1 METFDDLQRVY
12 DLRNE
17 IVSFDFYNV
26 EKGRN
31 LFYFMGFTLAL
42 REVNIFN
49 IRQRGQILYN
59 LHIYHSLINNIPWF
73 FSLQNF
79 TLFTIVKKNVKF
91 KFKYAI
97 HHPEFYVTSS
107 YFLIK
112 SLEITLLRYWEEKYY
127 LFSTHLF
134 IHETTWKL
142 FWIHNCS

>member
-26 EKGRN
+26 EKGN

-59 LHIYHSLINNIPWF
+59 LHIYHSLINNIASTKFYPF
-73 FSLQNF
+73 YHRE
-79 TLFTIVKKNVKF
+79 KKSK
-91 KFKYAI
+91 I
-97 HHPEFYVTSS
+97 
-107 YFLIK
+107 
-112 SLEITLLRYWEEKYY
+112 
-127 LFSTHLF
+127 
-134 IHETTWKL
+134 
-142 FWIHNCS
+142 